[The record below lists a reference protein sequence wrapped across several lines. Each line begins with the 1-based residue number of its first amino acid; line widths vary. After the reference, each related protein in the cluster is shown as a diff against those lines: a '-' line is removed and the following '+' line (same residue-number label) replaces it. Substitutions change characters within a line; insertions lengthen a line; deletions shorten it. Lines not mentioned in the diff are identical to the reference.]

1 VPQGAIP
8 GSSFKYTPLQHL
20 RWLYCRFIQG
30 IFHAAPRGA
39 YHWEPSDD
47 FTEIMVSSE
56 NTLDAEK
63 MQMRPGITITRGPIQ
78 FVTLGLDDMLG
89 YNSATGQKKK
99 GVLVPGTMSINCCS
113 RNDLESENLAWIIAE
128 NLWMNRD
135 MLMQYGF
142 FEVGRSPVISAPTPA
157 GTLVSNDNGK
167 EWYATSV
174 TCPFQFYRTGQITPL
189 GQEILNGISMR
200 LGTGFE
206 GVPQQGVPS
215 GYAVEGQRPP
225 PYSNASDADGN
236 SPNAGAEQ
244 AALPRV
250 PNPMNPAQ
258 TVTVRTVRPGQQG
271 VRAPS
276 IYGRLLPITTPSV
289 EESPSSVELEST
301 VKV

>member
-1 VPQGAIP
+1 M
-8 GSSFKYTPLQHL
+8 
-20 RWLYCRFIQG
+20 
-30 IFHAAPRGA
+30 
-39 YHWEPSDD
+39 
-47 FTEIMVSSE
+47 TEIFVSDE
-56 NTLDAEK
+56 NTLDAETIN
-63 MQMRPGITITRGPIQ
+63 MRPAISITRGPIQ
-78 FVTLGLDDMLG
+78 FVTLGFDDMLG

-113 RNDLESENLAWIIAE
+113 RSDLESENLAWIIAE

-142 FEVGRSPVISAPTPA
+142 FEVGRSPSISAPSPA
-157 GTLVSNDNGK
+157 GSLVQNDSGK

-189 GQEILNGISMR
+189 GKAILDGIDMR
-200 LGTGFE
+200 LRTGATP
-206 GVPQQGVPS
+206 VPQQGVPY
-215 GYAVEGQRPP
+215 GYAVEGERPP
-225 PYSNASDADGN
+225 PFSTASDADGN

-258 TVTVRTVRPGQQG
+258 LVTVRHIRPGQQA
-271 VRAPS
+271 VRGPS

-289 EESPSSVELEST
+289 EESPLSVELEST